1 MRPSLTPVEI
11 LLWLAVPLGLTSL
24 ASLWAVWAGRKE
36 GRRERRRDDDAVAA
50 RFSAALTRPV
60 PERARQ
66 VVRQVP
72 ERPSGVAVRP
82 SQKAVRDAGATV
94 RRPG

>member
-1 MRPSLTPVEI
+1 MDI
-11 LLWLAVPLGLTSL
+11 LLWLAVPLGVTAL
-24 ASLWAVWAGRKE
+24 ASLWAVWAGR
-36 GRRERRRDDDAVAA
+36 RAERRDRRRNDEAVAA
-50 RFSAALTRPV
+50 RFSAALARPV

-82 SQKAVRDAGATV
+82 SQKAVRDAA
-94 RRPG
+94 RPPG